1 MSLAE
6 FEDRDTWRIF
16 RIMSEFVDGFET
28 MGTLG
33 PAVSIFGSARTPEEH
48 SDYKKARKLA
58 ALLADRGFGIITGGG
73 PGIMEAANRGA
84 HDVGGRSVG
93 LNIELPHE
101 QNPNEFSE
109 TQIFFR
115 YFFVRLVMFMKY
127 SNAFV
132 CMPGG
137 FGTMHEFFNAMTL
150 IQTGK
155 AESFPVILIGKSF
168 WSPMEKWIA
177 ESLLKKK
184 YSKIN
189 PEDMN
194 RFLITDSL
202 KEAVDVIVEC
212 HSMDQLRRANSGDH
226 DDHDLGTPRCQE
238 ADFSIPVLEPIERRR
253 ALKAKKKKK

>member
-1 MSLAE
+1 MSLSE

-28 MGTLG
+28 MGTIG
-33 PAVSIFGSARTPEEH
+33 PAVSIFGSARTPETH

-58 ALLADRGFGIITGGG
+58 SLLADRGFGIITGGG

-109 TQIFFR
+109 TQVFFR

-137 FGTMHEFFNAMTL
+137 FGTMHEFFSRGRVDAD
-150 IQTGK
+150 G
-155 AESFPVILIGKSF
+155 
-168 WSPMEKWIA
+168 
-177 ESLLKKK
+177 
-184 YSKIN
+184 
-189 PEDMN
+189 
-194 RFLITDSL
+194 
-202 KEAVDVIVEC
+202 AVKGRLCGAGLDGHRHVR
-212 HSMDQLRRANSGDH
+212 D
-226 DDHDLGTPRCQE
+226 
-238 ADFSIPVLEPIERRR
+238 
-253 ALKAKKKKK
+253 

>member
-28 MGTLG
+28 MGSLG

-155 AESFPVILIGKSF
+155 AESFPVVLIGKSF

-184 YSKIN
+184 YSKIS

-212 HSMDQLRRANSGDH
+212 HSMDQLRLGNGDTSDPRA
-226 DDHDLGTPRCQE
+226 LGAPSCK
-238 ADFSIPVLEPIERRR
+238 PVEHSVPVPEPIERRR
-253 ALKAKKKKK
+253 KKKTK